1 MEASFNRMKLKLDM
15 VYRDLPAEDAQTRFA
30 ELTLAPDVAPLA
42 PVGGPDVA
50 PVAPDVAPVAPVEV
64 AAPDK
69 VKKSTRRKVKA
80 IVIA

>member
-15 VYRDLPAEDAQTRFA
+15 VYRDLPAEDAQTRFT

-42 PVGGPDVA
+42 PVGG
-50 PVAPDVAPVAPVEV
+50 PDVAPVAPVEV

>member
-1 MEASFNRMKLKLDM
+1 MKLKLDM
-15 VYRDLPAEDAQTRFA
+15 VYRDLPAEDAQTRFT

-50 PVAPDVAPVAPVEV
+50 PVAPVAPVEV